1 MRQWAWEDSI
11 VPVSLFPTPKL
22 TFERWMTLTSCF
34 QEEDQWLRRER
45 RLESQSETVWKADK
59 DSPSHPAEDDPNH
72 RSLYRGGRWGGE
84 GTSSS
89 ASSCFLATSQPT
101 ALSVMVGC
109 RYPGPLSAVSHGGLP
124 HSKIKGTAPA
134 QETDQ
139 TKVNLSC
146 RPPSQN
152 WGPGN
157 HTPLV
162 RRQVRQHHCNC
173 LPPTTLRN
181 LPSSTQP
188 RCRWRAGRRL
198 QPNYQADRKTSRPC
212 YPCDN

>member
-1 MRQWAWEDSI
+1 M
-11 VPVSLFPTPKL
+11 TPITDL
-22 TFERWMTLTSCF
+22 CTG
-34 QEEDQWLRRER
+34 
-45 RLESQSETVWKADK
+45 A
-59 DSPSHPAEDDPNH
+59 
-72 RSLYRGGRWGGE
+72 GGGGWGE
-84 GTSSS
+84 VTSSS
-89 ASSCFLATSQPT
+89 ASRCFLATSQPT

-109 RYPGPLSAVSHGGLP
+109 MYPGPLSAVSHGGLP

-173 LPPTTLRN
+173 LPPQLSATR
-181 LPSSTQP
+181 PAP
-188 RCRWRAGRRL
+188 HAPGAGEEL
-198 QPNYQADRKTSRPC
+198 GEDCSLIIKQTGKPAGHAIPVTIKVEIFLDIFIFFF
-212 YPCDN
+212 